1 MKATLISL
9 KSPVVVV
16 GGSFHQIHLGSR
28 DAAYRPVPVVSYPH
42 IKVSGVKVLK
52 ILVERY
58 KILHMDEK
66 VDNKAAQHIGNFSYI
81 TGISCNDI

>member
-42 IKVSGVKVLK
+42 IEVSGVKVLE

-66 VDNKAAQHIGNFSYI
+66 VDNKGK
-81 TGISCNDI
+81 